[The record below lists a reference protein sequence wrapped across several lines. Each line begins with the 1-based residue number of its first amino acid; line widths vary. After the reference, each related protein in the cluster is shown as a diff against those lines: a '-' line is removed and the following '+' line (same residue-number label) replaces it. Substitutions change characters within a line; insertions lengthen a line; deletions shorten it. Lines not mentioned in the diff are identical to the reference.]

1 LVLSQ
6 FSEIKQLSEFRQWGR
21 ADLHMHT
28 TVSDGVASVY
38 DLLADV
44 MARIE
49 NRTLALEVLAIT
61 DHDRLDASLWAY
73 AHRERYPFD
82 IIPGVEVS
90 CTEGHVLA
98 LWVTEP
104 IRSGMSLIETVAA
117 VHEQNGLAIL
127 AHPFH
132 IQMKLILKGARRY
145 ARNPA
150 YLVES
155 GLDGLEVHNAGV
167 LLPLCNRVAGRYA
180 THLNLARTGG
190 SDAHTLNAI
199 GTGLTYFPGRTA
211 EDLRQALIAR
221 QTVGSGQVWPLA
233 AYRTY
238 TGDLIFNH
246 GRRWGRGLPFD
257 GFRPFETYGQD
268 DWEQIEA
275 L

>member
-1 LVLSQ
+1 
-6 FSEIKQLSEFRQWGR
+6 
-21 ADLHMHT
+21 MHT

-44 MARIE
+44 TARIE
-49 NRTLALEVLAIT
+49 SQTLALDVLAIT

-90 CTEGHVLA
+90 CAEGHVIA

-104 IRSGMSLIETVAA
+104 IPSNLSLAETVAA
-117 VHEQNGLAIL
+117 IHEQHGLAIL

-132 IQMKLILKGARRY
+132 IQMSLILQSARHY
-145 ARNPA
+145 ARNPQ
-150 YLVES
+150 YLIET

-167 LLPLCNRVAGRYA
+167 LLPLCNRVARRYA
-180 THLNLARTGG
+180 AHLNLAQTGG

-199 GTGLTYFPGRTA
+199 GTGLTHFPGRTA
-211 EDLRQALIAR
+211 DDLRTALETR
-221 QTVGSGQVWPLA
+221 QTVVTGQVWPRS
-233 AYRTY
+233 AYRIF

-246 GRRWGRGLPFD
+246 SRRWGRGLPFED
-257 GFRPFETYGQD
+257 FLEGYGSD
-268 DWEQIEA
+268 EWEQIEA